1 MREPRRIKDIGYT
14 ISELN
19 QTERELV
26 EGIEG
31 LGYDQATV
39 RRVVNII
46 SNKFSY
52 AREVVAG
59 QNWLER
65 NGHITVDR
73 SKT

>member
-1 MREPRRIKDIGYT
+1 MSKPREIKDIGFT

-26 EGIEG
+26 ECIED
-31 LGYDQATV
+31 LGYDPAIT

-46 SNKFSY
+46 GNKFSH
-52 AREVVAG
+52 ARYVVAG

-73 SKT
+73 SKK